1 MVLFIRNSPKRNSAC
16 IHVNRSIFQKTT
28 TKLVNLFIKLL
39 KLLKIKKIEL
49 KKKKIEEGLNQY
61 NESAKFIKEHK
72 TEFIKSILRVYVQ
85 IIFFHSIPYFIYRA
99 FGLNT
104 HSFFEIFAMQAI
116 LYTTVSS
123 LPLPGAIGVSET
135 LFLKIFG
142 IAFGKNI
149 LSSAMLLYR
158 FVSFYLYIVICAIV
172 VIINAIKT
180 KDISSEIDN
189 NIKEIDYD

>member
-1 MVLFIRNSPKRNSAC
+1 
-16 IHVNRSIFQKTT
+16 
-28 TKLVNLFIKLL
+28 
-39 KLLKIKKIEL
+39 
-49 KKKKIEEGLNQY
+49 
-61 NESAKFIKEHK
+61 
-72 TEFIKSILRVYVQ
+72 
-85 IIFFHSIPYFIYRA
+85 
-99 FGLNT
+99 
-104 HSFFEIFAMQAI
+104 MQAI

-142 IAFGKNI
+142 ITFGKNI